1 MKKGKREGKG
11 GGVAG
16 GERKGR
22 EEVKERR
29 GENERLDWHDWVE
42 RNML

>member
-1 MKKGKREGKG
+1 MKKGKIECKG
-11 GGVAG
+11 GGG
-16 GERKGR
+16 SEWR
-22 EEVKERR
+22 EEVKEKR